1 MFDSGTKVKMK
12 FVVFERELFTFS
24 RRQEKRE
31 RRERG
36 LDIECSRIRVG
47 RNGEG
52 FLELATERHIE
63 SFTGDR

>member
-31 RRERG
+31 RRERAR
-36 LDIECSRIRVG
+36 DRVLTHSSGTKWG
-47 RNGEG
+47 R
-52 FLELATERHIE
+52 LPRAR
-63 SFTGDR
+63 DRETHREFHR